1 MLCCFFQYKYS
12 IHNTSVYLNTNHIR
26 KRREERIERRWWEQ
40 KGGKKDVK
48 WKEAMRWKLV
58 VFGVLLKQCATSS
71 STATSSLQLFQF
83 PTIIC
88 LLQFPLTFFPSFTP
102 LFSASH
108 AARNKR
114 QRGGNEMWIKDS
126 SLFLSINSRRVWKKQ
141 WQRGKGFSAF
151 FTKKSTDAA
160 FQMWG
165 WLDKESQIS
174 KKKIYIFF

>member
-12 IHNTSVYLNTNHIR
+12 IYNTSVYLNTNHIR

-71 STATSSLQLFQF
+71 STATSSLQLLQF

-88 LLQFPLTFFPSFTP
+88 LVQFPLTFFPSFTP

-126 SLFLSINSRRVWKKQ
+126 SLFLSTESLKETVTEREGIFCFLHQKTHRCCISDVRMT
-141 WQRGKGFSAF
+141 WQRVSKSF
-151 FTKKSTDAA
+151 F
-160 FQMWG
+160 
-165 WLDKESQIS
+165 
-174 KKKIYIFF
+174 FF